1 MAKSNPE
8 IDALIAAHGEG
19 TVRKAFWLQQKI
31 KDDGID
37 GIHFMGK
44 AEAKVS
50 QMSGAWMKQRIKSNM
65 KRDY

>member
-19 TVRKAFWLQQKI
+19 TVRKAFWLQRKI
-31 KDDGID
+31 KRDGID

-44 AEAKVS
+44 AEGKVK
-50 QMSGAWMKQRIKSNM
+50 QMSGAWMKQRIESNM
-65 KRDY
+65 AKDY